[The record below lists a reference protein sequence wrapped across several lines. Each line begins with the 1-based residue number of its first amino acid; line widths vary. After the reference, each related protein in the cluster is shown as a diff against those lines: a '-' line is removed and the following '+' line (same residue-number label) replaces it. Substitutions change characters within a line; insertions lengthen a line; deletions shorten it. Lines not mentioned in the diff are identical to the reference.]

1 MAASPE
7 AASGKELLMFA
18 SQLRRLAPFALTLA
32 LAAPLSAAAPHAS
45 SSARSRQGAAQP
57 AAASASLLSTWKD
70 WLAHLWADAGCIL
83 DPDGRCRTAPR
94 TDAGC
99 ILDPSGRCRTA
110 PRADA
115 GCIIDP
121 DGRCRTGQ

>member
-7 AASGKELLMFA
+7 AASGKELLMFS

-45 SSARSRQGAAQP
+45 SRAPKGAQP
-57 AAASASLLSTWKD
+57 AAAPASLLSTWTD
-70 WLAHLWADAGCIL
+70 WLLHLWAAEGCII
-83 DPDGRCRTAPR
+83 DPD
-94 TDAGC
+94 
-99 ILDPSGRCRTA
+99 GRCRTA

-121 DGRCRTGQ
+121 DGRCRTAPRTDAGCILDPGGRCLSGQ